1 MKVQL
6 SSIINENKKHF
17 TILLLELEQD
27 ISITGV
33 GKSTVWIKIANY
45 KGNILRGFYFDLV

>member
-45 KGNILRGFYFDLV
+45 KVTS